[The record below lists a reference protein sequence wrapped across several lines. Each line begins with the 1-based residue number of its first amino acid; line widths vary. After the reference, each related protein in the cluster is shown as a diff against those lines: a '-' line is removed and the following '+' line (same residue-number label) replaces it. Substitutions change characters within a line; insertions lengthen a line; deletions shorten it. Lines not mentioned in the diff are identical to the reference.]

1 MARPEVTGRKVALAD
16 ADAARR
22 RVTGRKAASLDD
34 DVADDVDAESI
45 SQFCKRNG
53 FSVQMFY
60 KDREQ
65 MPATFNVG
73 ARVLIAR
80 ETSRKWRRE
89 REAIARR
96 EREAAKQA

>member
-1 MARPEVTGRKVALAD
+1 MAARPEVTGRKTALSDDVA
-16 ADAARR
+16 RPEVR
-22 RVTGRKAASLDD
+22 GRKTAPPDD

-60 KDREQ
+60 KDREK
-65 MPATFNVG
+65 MPETFNVG

-89 REAIARR
+89 KEAIARR